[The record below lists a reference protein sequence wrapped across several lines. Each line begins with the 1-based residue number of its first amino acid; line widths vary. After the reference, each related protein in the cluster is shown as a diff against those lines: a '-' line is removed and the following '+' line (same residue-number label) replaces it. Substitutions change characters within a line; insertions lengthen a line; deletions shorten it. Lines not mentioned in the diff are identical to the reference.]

1 MDAVSLDYN
10 VRTFEGNRFRDS
22 HLIQTKGTMMSH
34 HDRAT
39 ASRTRPLLA
48 AALLLAI
55 ALPVRAEDKKA
66 DSSLGLIPANAAY
79 YSAMLRNKEQ
89 LDAVANSKAWAR
101 ITKLPYYQMGMRLLK
116 QQYEEGENF
125 AAFRQWVGQE
135 ENRDL
140 VELLGDAVSTEIFCY
155 GAGNWVDFVDLWQ
168 QVSRGMQL
176 APYTQLLKD
185 PKSKDPKAMQYASGR
200 AVLRVLARNPN
211 KIKIP
216 DFIIGFKI
224 KDARKAEAQIKR
236 LETVLKDLAAVQ
248 PMLQDRV
255 KRVKVG
261 ESSFLSLSFDGS
273 MIPWDEIDWKDVE
286 EAAGE
291 FDGVRKNLKKL
302 KLTINL
308 GVRGDYLLLSIGSTT
323 EGIKQLGGEGPRL
336 TSLAE
341 LKPLVRAAGKRL
353 TGISYSSK
361 ALAAKSKMSADDID
375 NLATMAGHALDAA
388 GIPENKRKAIMKD
401 VSGLAG
407 DLKKELTPAGASL
420 SFSYLSERGYEGYD
434 YQYGEFPYLDSS
446 KPLTLLNHVGG
457 DPILAVVGRSK
468 GTLERYQTMS
478 KWIKTAFGHAEPLIL
493 EKLGEQEKQKYEEVS
508 KLVFPLLKRFDEI
521 TGKMLLPSLEDGQA
535 GFVLDGKWKS
545 KQWHPAM
552 PPSDKEL
559 PMLELALLVG
569 VSDRALLEKAMK
581 SYGKLIEDALE
592 KIKENAP
599 PDAQPPITKL
609 QAPEVKEVKAGKLY
623 IWPLPKEAQLDRR
636 VAVTGGLSDKVGLV
650 TLSAEHAQRLLTA
663 KPLKVE
669 GGPLADTKRP
679 LTAATYFNWPVFID
693 TLSPWV
699 MYAMEKANL
708 EKNLAGND
716 EDAQKKTKE
725 EIIRHVRVVLG
736 ALKAL
741 RISTSATY
749 VEEGRSSRTAKWSS
763 ATSEPKTKKN

>member
-1 MDAVSLDYN
+1 M
-10 VRTFEGNRFRDS
+10 
-22 HLIQTKGTMMSH
+22 
-34 HDRAT
+34 
-39 ASRTRPLLA
+39 
-48 AALLLAI
+48 
-55 ALPVRAEDKKA
+55 
-66 DSSLGLIPANAAY
+66 
-79 YSAMLRNKEQ
+79 
-89 LDAVANSKAWAR
+89 AR

-361 ALAAKSKMSADDID
+361 VLAAKSKMSADDID

-468 GTLERYQTMS
+468 GTLERVSNDVEMDQDRFRPRR
-478 KWIKTAFGHAEPLIL
+478 AVDLGHPARSASRHVDRNGGSGALSVHATGGL
-493 EKLGEQEKQKYEEVS
+493 VLGSAAQVA
-508 KLVFPLLKRFDEI
+508 
-521 TGKMLLPSLEDGQA
+521 LLPAGRCVRPRRPAGSPAPASRAGGGAMKWALAAIALVVVANGVVLVSAGRERAAPASRTTIDVCAGHLIGGGTSDEPPGLKLEIAPESLSIPA
-535 GFVLDGKWKS
+535 GLDAPGLRALSFAEALIAAVGRDRDSTFRWPRS
-545 KQWHPAM
+545 RPAWVRLRQRSDSLQLLAVAQVAPLRDRLARDSASIVVRGLVGIRERRSGPQPG
-552 PPSDKEL
+552 PPSGHDHAAMDRL
-559 PMLELALLVG
+559 RAPGVLYPAVLEL
-569 VSDRALLEKAMK
+569 
-581 SYGKLIEDALE
+581 I
-592 KIKENAP
+592 P
-599 PDAQPPITKL
+599 AQL
-609 QAPEVKEVKAGKLY
+609 H
-623 IWPLPKEAQLDRR
+623 LDRR
-636 VAVTGGLSDKVGLV
+636 QMA
-650 TLSAEHAQRLLTA
+650 TLRST
-663 KPLKVE
+663 
-669 GGPLADTKRP
+669 LADTAGCARKRQ
-679 LTAATYFNWPVFID
+679 AVIANGANGGI
-693 TLSPWV
+693 WV
-699 MYAMEKANL
+699 EA
-708 EKNLAGND
+708 
-716 EDAQKKTKE
+716 
-725 EIIRHVRVVLG
+725 VR
-736 ALKAL
+736 
-741 RISTSATY
+741 
-749 VEEGRSSRTAKWSS
+749 
-763 ATSEPKTKKN
+763 